1 MKNYEKFL
9 ISKGFEK
16 VTGYDNRWR
25 REVPDEYIDI
35 NTDAC
40 VLNMHPHITSRE
52 GARSVAQQAIGEY
65 QDLRN
70 ILDRALQIKWE
81 GED

>member
-16 VTGYDNRWR
+16 VIGYDNRWR
-25 REVPDEYIDI
+25 REAPDEYIDI

-52 GARSVAQQAIGEY
+52 GARSVAQQAIAEY
-65 QDLRN
+65 QELRD
-70 ILDRALQIKWE
+70 ILDRALRIKW
-81 GED
+81 GGAD